1 MAASLDCG
9 MRAKVLSVLAA
20 VPIWAWAV
28 ALSSAFGVIYLV
40 AGPVGVDDAFRP
52 LAKAFLAGRLAVP
65 NGSNGELIPGPDGFS
80 YVPYPPVPALP
91 FMPVELLHLPLT
103 NPMLTALAGGIAVL
117 LAYGLLRGL
126 EARPSTSLVGS
137 AALGSAMLWMAGTGG
152 TWLYAQVL
160 AAALLLGSLNL
171 AVRDRWP
178 LIAGLLLGLAAGSRL
193 PSGLA
198 LPLLLYLYRERW
210 RSWVLLLD
218 GVVAIALPV
227 IAYNFARFG
236 SPIDFGYDRIAFT
249 SGSVTAILDEP
260 WYADGIL
267 SVTYIPRSLGVMLF
281 AGFDTVTEFP
291 WLRPNWSGL
300 SVFIFAPAFVLA
312 LSGWRNRLGAVAVAT
327 AVLIMLPNWA
337 HGNWGFFQFGYRFLL
352 DAMPVLLVALA
363 MAYRDHV
370 TPVLV
375 GAVLAS
381 AAVNAYGLWADKAQF
396 FDGPPLR

>member
-1 MAASLDCG
+1 MLAEVRSVAA
-9 MRAKVLSVLAA
+9 R
-20 VPIWAWAV
+20 VPAWAWAV
-28 ALSSAFGVIYLV
+28 ATSTVFGVIYFV
-40 AGPVGVDDAFRP
+40 TGPVGVDDAFRP
-52 LAKAFLAGRLAVP
+52 LAKAFLAGSLAVP
-65 NGSNGELIPGPDGFS
+65 NGSNGELIPGPDGLS

-91 FMPVELLHLPLT
+91 FVPVELLHLPLT

-126 EARPSTSLVGS
+126 QAHSSTSLIGS
-137 AALGSAMLWMAGTGG
+137 AALGSTMLWMAGTGG

-178 LIAGLLLGLAAGSRL
+178 LVAGLLLGLAAGSRL
-193 PSGLA
+193 PCGLA

-210 RSWVLLLD
+210 RSLVLLMD
-218 GVVAIALPV
+218 GVAAIAIPV

-249 SGSVTAILDEP
+249 TGSVRAILDEP

-281 AGFDTVTEFP
+281 SGFDTVTAFP

-312 LSGWRNRLGAVAVAT
+312 LSGWRSRLGAVALAT
-327 AVLIMLPNWA
+327 AALIMLPNWA

-363 MAYRDHV
+363 MAYRDRV

-375 GAVLAS
+375 AAVVAS
-381 AAVNAYGLWADKAQF
+381 AAVNGYGLWADSAQF